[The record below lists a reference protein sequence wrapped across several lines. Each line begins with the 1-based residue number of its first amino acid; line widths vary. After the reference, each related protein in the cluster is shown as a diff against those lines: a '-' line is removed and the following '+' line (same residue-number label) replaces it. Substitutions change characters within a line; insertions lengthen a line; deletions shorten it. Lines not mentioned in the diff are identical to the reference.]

1 MTTWRDLLLHKSYT
15 HTWMTYIPIL
25 PKYLDF
31 PEVLGLRTPLPT
43 MVLNSEEDQLFTLP
57 EMHRADRILNEVF
70 AKANATDRYRCNFYK
85 GEHKFDQ
92 TMQTDAFNWFDQW
105 LAVSKP

>member
-1 MTTWRDLLLHKSYT
+1 
-15 HTWMTYIPIL
+15 
-25 PKYLDF
+25 
-31 PEVLGLRTPLPT
+31 
-43 MVLNSEEDQLFTLP
+43 
-57 EMHRADRILNEVF
+57 MHRADRILNEVF